1 MPTSFFFHFIFGELR
16 HIIKTSKL
24 IEQERMELMKLT
36 SRIKEIIVILL
47 DQHEYITLQE
57 ISEAIQV
64 SSRTVHRELE
74 NVEKFLEEKNIFLE
88 KKKGIGIRLNL
99 ENHNV
104 DEIRKWLDSEKTELI
119 YTPDQRHIMLKAELL
134 KETEPTKLY
143 SLTHL
148 LDVTESTI
156 SNDLDNIQDWFEK
169 FDLELIRKPGLGVFV
184 QGSEKAT
191 RRAIVALLYEHFHEI
206 DLINFII
213 NNEFSLPIK
222 LYNNEIDS
230 LVFTLIESSYL
241 EVVKELLKT
250 VEQTIGYQLA
260 DHSYIALIIRF
271 LVTIKR
277 VNQGL
282 IIHIDEELKNQVRV
296 DKIFNA
302 IKRWL
307 EAYENTGIKQLVD
320 DELIYLSMHI
330 KGAKLRETFAE
341 NSLSMVEDFRMI
353 KLAKKVIRIAEIQ
366 TNTYLE
372 DNEKLLNGLV
382 RHLGPA
388 INRIKLKLDVM
399 NPLVKE
405 IKLMYPYLFQVAS
418 ECVKV
423 IEEEEHIVV
432 PEDEVAYIATH
443 IGSAIKNEKRNN
455 INKYR
460 VVVACSSGIGTSQL
474 LSTEIEKEFYN
485 LDIVDIISTLEI
497 DVDRIKQ
504 QNVDL
509 IITTIPIP
517 AIDIPTIQ
525 VNCILTEQNKIEIK
539 KFLDEL
545 IPKKHITKYN
555 KTLHLNEKINRLKQ
569 YCDTILE
576 VLDNFKLIEEAS
588 IHDLKELIQFVSTL
602 IVTSEEDRSELG
614 KAFMDREEKGSTI
627 LGKKSMMLLH
637 TRTTVIDTLHFMV
650 VRGKDKIPI
659 YNNKNI
665 LVHLDVIVVMVAPI
679 SIKSVELE
687 VLSEISRNIITSGFA
702 DLLKTG
708 TKEDIYYELSTIMD
722 QFLQSKVI
730 VIE

>member
-1 MPTSFFFHFIFGELR
+1 
-16 HIIKTSKL
+16 
-24 IEQERMELMKLT
+24 MKLT
-36 SRIKEIIVILL
+36 SRIKEIILILL
-47 DQHEYITLQE
+47 NQHEYITLQE
-57 ISEAIQV
+57 ISDAIQV

-74 NVEKFLEEKNIFLE
+74 NVEKFLEEKEILLE

-99 ENHNV
+99 ENHDIDDVRN
-104 DEIRKWLDSEKTELI
+104 WLENEKTELI
-119 YTPDQRHIMLKAELL
+119 YTPEQRYIMLKAELL

-156 SNDLDNIQDWFEK
+156 SNDLDNINDWFEK
-169 FDLELIRKPGLGVFV
+169 YELELIRKPGLGVYV

-213 NNEFSLPIK
+213 NNEYSLPIK
-222 LYNNEIDS
+222 YYNNEIDT
-230 LVFTLIESSYL
+230 LVFSLIDSTYL
-241 EVVKELLKT
+241 DKVKQLLKDL
-250 VEQTIGYQLA
+250 ESTIGYQLA

-277 VNQGL
+277 INQGL
-282 IIHIDEELKNQVRV
+282 MIHIDDSLKSQLRI
-296 DKIFNA
+296 DKIYNA
-302 IKRWL
+302 LRKWIDVHSD
-307 EAYENTGIKQLVD
+307 YELDTLVE

-330 KGAKLRETFAE
+330 KGAKLRETYSE
-341 NSLSMVEDFRMI
+341 NSISMIEDFKMI
-353 KLAKKVIRIAEIQ
+353 KLAKKIIRIAETQ

-372 DNEKLLNGLV
+372 DNEKLINGLV

-405 IKLMYPYLFQVAS
+405 IKAMYPYLYQVAS

-423 IEEEEHIVV
+423 IEDEEHIIV
-432 PEDEVAYIATH
+432 PEDEIAYIATH
-443 IGSAIKNEKRNN
+443 IGSAIKNEKRSN

-460 VVVACSSGIGTSQL
+460 VVIACSSGIGTSQL
-474 LSTEIEKEFYN
+474 LSAEIQKEFYN

-497 DVDRIKQ
+497 DVDKIKGL
-504 QNVDL
+504 NVDL

-517 AIDIPTIQ
+517 PIDIPTIQ

-539 KFLDEL
+539 KYLSEL
-545 IPKKHITKYN
+545 PPRKNVAKYGR
-555 KTLHLNEKINRLKQ
+555 TLHLNEKLIRLKQ
-569 YCDTILE
+569 FCDTILE
-576 VLDNFKLIEEAS
+576 VVNNFELIEDVQ
-588 IHDLKELIQFVSTL
+588 IKGLTELIQFVSTL
-602 IVTSEEDRSELG
+602 IVSTEDAQYELE
-614 KAFMDREEKGSTI
+614 KAFIDREEKGSTI
-627 LGKKSMMLLH
+627 LGKKGMMLLH
-637 TRTTVIDTLHFMV
+637 TRSSVVDTLHFMI

-659 YNNKNI
+659 YNNKNV

-687 VLSEISRNIITSGFA
+687 VLSEISRNIITSEFA

-708 TKEDIYYELSTIMD
+708 SKEDIYYELSTIMD